1 MKADVLFS
9 RKSDEWGTP
18 QEFYAELNKEFHFD
32 LDPAST
38 DSNALCPCHF
48 TQKQDGLLQDWGG
61 HSVFCNPPYSHIGE
75 WIRKGWQESCKDG
88 TTVVML
94 VPSRTD
100 TRWFHQYVLH
110 RAEVRFVTGRI
121 KFGDSAYNAPFPSM
135 VVIWRAGGI
144 TA

>member
-1 MKADVLFS
+1 MNGALHKSSMQNLTRSSNSTLILPVQIAMPSVLVIS
-9 RKSDEWGTP
+9 RRNKTG
-18 QEFYAELNKEFHFD
+18 FYKI
-32 LDPAST
+32 
-38 DSNALCPCHF
+38 
-48 TQKQDGLLQDWGG
+48 GG